1 MSKELKLCRIDITSI
16 HDRVPGE
23 LMAQLDY
30 RHEPTHDDTGED
42 VFVVASTRLNAS
54 EPLIRLLISE
64 TEPQAYERLA
74 RVANQSNE
82 DQD

>member
-1 MSKELKLCRIDITSI
+1 MSKELKLYRIEITSI
-16 HDRVPGE
+16 HDRVSGE
-23 LMAQLDY
+23 LMAQLYY

-64 TEPQAYERLA
+64 TEPHAYKRLGK
-74 RVANQSNE
+74 VANQSNG